1 VPHYDERMNGTSAR
15 GGVQRQVLA
24 DHVYEVLLES
34 LVDGRLEAGASV
46 NIDALSRELEVS
58 QTPIREALAR
68 LEATGLVHRL
78 ALKGYRVAPLFTAE
92 DLAHLTDARLLI
104 EPENAFLAC
113 QRMTDGLIAELR
125 RSIDDLRAP
134 TGPTFADFRDYWEA
148 DERFHGLIAEATGNP
163 FLLAAYRSL
172 GGQVQRFRLFAGLGV
187 TDAEYAIAEHTAIVE
202 AFVARDPVAA
212 RAAMAAHIGGVRLRS
227 MQESREREGAEA

>member
-1 VPHYDERMNGTSAR
+1 MNGTSAR
-15 GGVQRQVLA
+15 GGFKRQVLA
-24 DHVYEVLLES
+24 DHVYDELMES
-34 LVDGRLEAGASV
+34 LVDGRLEAGAPL

-68 LEATGLVHRL
+68 LEATGLVRRF
-78 ALKGYRVAPLFTAE
+78 ALRGYRVAPLFTPE

-113 QRMTDGLIAELR
+113 QRMTDALVAELR
-125 RSIDDLRAP
+125 RSIDDLREP
-134 TGPTFADFRDYWEA
+134 TGPSFADFRAYWEA

-187 TDAEYAIAEHTAIVE
+187 TDAEHAIAEHSAVLDAFIV
-202 AFVARDPVAA
+202 RDPVAA
-212 RAAMAAHIGGVRLRS
+212 RAAMAAHIGAVRLRS
-227 MQESREREGAEA
+227 MQETREREGTDG